1 MRRRSPVAGVDKRYP
16 TPLVQPRPLRL
27 LTQPVRLPG
36 GGHMYRWSASRFL
49 SPAGRHAAWSW
60 SADRAWGPERI
71 ETGWWRGGHH
81 VPMVVAGVARDYY
94 RIETAAGRC
103 YWVFRRL
110 PAGPWFL
117 HGMFD

>member
-1 MRRRSPVAGVDKRYP
+1 MKKGVGSILSGRSEGGPRNAGVP
-16 TPLVQPRPLRL
+16 QQETRPPYSCPAVAVADAARAAAG
-27 LTQPVRLPG
+27 RN
-36 GGHMYRWSASRFL
+36 RWDRFP
-49 SPAGRHAAWSW
+49 SPAGSSGSCAAIRGAR
-60 SADRAWGPERI
+60 ADRNRL
-71 ETGWWRGGHH
+71 
-81 VPMVVAGVARDYY
+81 VAAAARVARDYY

>member
-1 MRRRSPVAGVDKRYP
+1 M
-16 TPLVQPRPLRL
+16 L
-27 LTQPVRLPG
+27 
-36 GGHMYRWSASRFL
+36 
-49 SPAGRHAAWSW
+49 
-60 SADRAWGPERI
+60 GPERI

-81 VPMVVAGVARDYY
+81 VPMVGVARDYY

>member
-1 MRRRSPVAGVDKRYP
+1 MV
-16 TPLVQPRPLRL
+16 
-27 LTQPVRLPG
+27 G
-36 GGHMYRWSASRFL
+36 GPFSF
-49 SPAGRHAAWSW
+49 AGRQQ
-60 SADRAWGPERI
+60 RIVRRVGPERI

-81 VPMVVAGVARDYY
+81 VPMVGVARDYY
-94 RIETAAGRC
+94 RIETTTGRC

>member
-1 MRRRSPVAGVDKRYP
+1 MARQ
-16 TPLVQPRPLRL
+16 TPLLQPRPLRL

-36 GGHMYRWSASRFL
+36 GIDGPFSF
-49 SPAGRHAAWSW
+49 AGQQQRIV
-60 SADRAWGPERI
+60 RRVGPERI
-71 ETGWWRGGHH
+71 ETGWWRGRT
-81 VPMVVAGVARDYY
+81 VARDYY
-94 RIETAAGRC
+94 RIETTTGRC

>member
-1 MRRRSPVAGVDKRYP
+1 M
-16 TPLVQPRPLRL
+16 RL
-27 LTQPVRLPG
+27 LAQPLRLPG
-36 GGHMYRWSASRFL
+36 GGAFSY
-49 SPAGRHAAWSW
+49 AGRLE
-60 SADRAWGPERI
+60 RIVRRVGPERI
-71 ETGWWRGGHH
+71 ETGWWRGGH
-81 VPMVVAGVARDYY
+81 VRMVGVARDYY

>member
-1 MRRRSPVAGVDKRYP
+1 MSA
-16 TPLVQPRPLRL
+16 LLPRPLRL

-36 GGHMYRWSASRFL
+36 GIEGLFCFAAGRNASYGDSDRSGSKPAGGEAGTMYPWSAL
-49 SPAGRHAAWSW
+49 
-60 SADRAWGPERI
+60 
-71 ETGWWRGGHH
+71 
-81 VPMVVAGVARDYY
+81 ARDYY